1 MPKEVMRILIAVL
14 VVVGLV
20 TTGCEPAPPKLTKE
34 QFEKK
39 QQQKEGREGHQ
50 F

>member
-1 MPKEVMRILIAVL
+1 MRIFIALLL
-14 VVVGLV
+14 VGGLV
-20 TTGCEPAPPKLTKE
+20 AAGCEPAPPKLTKE

-39 QQQKEGREGHQ
+39 QQQKEGREGHP

>member
-1 MPKEVMRILIAVL
+1 MRAQIGILLGAIL
-14 VVVGLV
+14 LVVGLV
-20 TTGCEPAPPKLTKE
+20 VAGCEPAPPKLTNE

-39 QQQKEGREGHQ
+39 QEQKEGREGHQ

>member
-1 MPKEVMRILIAVL
+1 MRIFIALLL
-14 VVVGLV
+14 VGGLV
-20 TTGCEPAPPKLTKE
+20 AAGCEPAPPKLTKE

-39 QQQKEGREGHQ
+39 QEQKEGREGHQ

>member
-1 MPKEVMRILIAVL
+1 MRILIAIL
-14 VVVGLV
+14 LVVGLMAA
-20 TTGCEPAPPKLTKE
+20 GCEPAPPKLDKA

-39 QQQKEGREGHQ
+39 QEQKEGREGHQ